1 MILVVTCVNV
11 YRTWPSKGRPAVS
24 HARHCGSLFSFGI
37 FAQNNRGTCGFLFLL
52 HMLLRRA
59 RAPEKLVEWVR
70 AEFAPS
76 QNRKWRYQ
84 FKKHFANRN
93 ARPWKTTE
101 DDDPSSAVNA
111 TAMDA

>member
-1 MILVVTCVNV
+1 M
-11 YRTWPSKGRPAVS
+11 VS
-24 HARHCGSLFSFGI
+24 HARHCGSLFSSGI
-37 FAQNNRGTCGFLFLL
+37 FAQNNRGTCVFLVLL

-70 AEFAPS
+70 AKFAPS
-76 QNRKWRYQ
+76 HNKKWKSN

>member
-1 MILVVTCVNV
+1 M
-11 YRTWPSKGRPAVS
+11 
-24 HARHCGSLFSFGI
+24 
-37 FAQNNRGTCGFLFLL
+37 FAQNNRGTCGFPVLL

-70 AEFAPS
+70 AKFAPS
-76 QNRKWRYQ
+76 HKKKWKSK

>member
-1 MILVVTCVNV
+1 MIKYTQQI
-11 YRTWPSKGRPAVS
+11 YD
-24 HARHCGSLFSFGI
+24 F
-37 FAQNNRGTCGFLFLL
+37 
-52 HMLLRRA
+52 RRYMCCCA
-59 RAPEKLVEWVR
+59 VEWVR
-70 AEFAPS
+70 AKFAPS
-76 QNRKWRYQ
+76 QKKKWKSQ